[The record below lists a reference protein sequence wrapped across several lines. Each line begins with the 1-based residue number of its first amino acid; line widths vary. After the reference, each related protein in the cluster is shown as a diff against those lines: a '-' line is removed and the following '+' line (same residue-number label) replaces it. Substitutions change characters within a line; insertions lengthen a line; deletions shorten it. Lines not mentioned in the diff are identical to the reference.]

1 MTKFYKTTALVAAL
15 ALLAPQAWAQD
26 YPSGN
31 VTIVVGSSPGGSTD
45 AVARIIADGLSSK
58 WGVPVVVENREGA
71 MNTIA
76 ASHVANSPA
85 DGSVLLMASPQHTQA
100 PAQMD
105 LNFDAVADFAPITMV
120 DKYPT
125 YLVINSS
132 VPATNAAELIEY
144 ARAHPGELNFGSAG
158 RGSGQFRN
166 MTMLMEA
173 TGIELAEITYSG
185 GSPTNVALMG
195 NEVQATFSTLSGVL
209 GMDETQVR
217 VIAVTTANASPF
229 LPDVPPLQTAAGI
242 EGFDEFD
249 WHGLFAPAGT
259 PPAVLDK
266 IHADV
271 AELMAV
277 PETRAMMDQLGVEL
291 VLDSPAEFSAFVA
304 ADVARWTDFFAA
316 AAAQ

>member
-1 MTKFYKTTALVAAL
+1 VTRFPKTMALVAAM
-15 ALLAPQAWAQD
+15 ALLAPQVLAQD
-26 YPSGN
+26 YPTGN

-45 AVARIIADGLSSK
+45 AVARIIADGLSTK

-76 ASHVANSPA
+76 ASHVANAKP

-125 YLVINSS
+125 YLVINSG
-132 VPATNAAELIEY
+132 VPAETTAEFIEY
-144 ARAHPGELNFGSAG
+144 ARANPGQLNFGSAG

-166 MTMLMEA
+166 MSMLMEE

-195 NEVQATFSTLSGVL
+195 NEVQATFSTLSGVQ
-209 GMDETQVR
+209 GMDESQVR
-217 VIAVTTANASPF
+217 VLAVTTATPSPF
-229 LPDVPPLQTAAGI
+229 LPDVPTLQESAGL
-242 EGFDEFD
+242 ESFDEFD

-259 PPAVLDK
+259 PDAVVDK
-266 IHADV
+266 IQADV
-271 AELMAV
+271 ATLMA
-277 PETRAMMDQLGVEL
+277 EANTRAMMDQLGVEL
-291 VLDSPAEFSAFVA
+291 VLDSPADFNAFVA
-304 ADVARWTDFFAA
+304 ADVERWTAFFAD
-316 AAAQ
+316 AAQ